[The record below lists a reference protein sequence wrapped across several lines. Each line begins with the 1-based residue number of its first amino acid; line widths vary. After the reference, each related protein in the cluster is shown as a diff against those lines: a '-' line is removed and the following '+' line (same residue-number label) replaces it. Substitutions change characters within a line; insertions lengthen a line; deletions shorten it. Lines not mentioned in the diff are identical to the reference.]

1 MAEFSQAAFEQH
13 EVLLRYEDG
22 ACRSVLAQVWYVT
35 DAIPPNLETALLE
48 AAGAIRTCASTDPS
62 PRIRLAAL
70 QHAVFISVEME
81 GASRALM
88 CMSDM
93 HE

>member
-35 DAIPPNLETALLE
+35 DAIPPTPSGEPPSELIELRPVEGDDAASPSKQHSAWLGSMGARRIATWEATRAQLSAL
-48 AAGAIRTCASTDPS
+48 
-62 PRIRLAAL
+62 
-70 QHAVFISVEME
+70 
-81 GASRALM
+81 
-88 CMSDM
+88 
-93 HE
+93 

>member
-35 DAIPPNLETALLE
+35 DAIT
-48 AAGAIRTCASTDPS
+48 
-62 PRIRLAAL
+62 
-70 QHAVFISVEME
+70 SVS
-81 GASRALM
+81 G
-88 CMSDM
+88 
-93 HE
+93 